1 MLLLVLL
8 LLLLLWLLRMEFV
21 EREKLRE
28 KAGEKRSLTIRDP
41 SLHTRAACG
50 LWLISS
56 PSQGKMAPDEIELQ
70 ACCSCQQQWQTGAIM
85 QVVVWAKKWK
95 MERTVED

>member
-1 MLLLVLL
+1 MLLLL

-50 LWLISS
+50 LGLISS
-56 PSQGKMAPDEIELQ
+56 PSQGKWRPMRWNYRLVAAASSSGRL
-70 ACCSCQQQWQTGAIM
+70 G
-85 QVVVWAKKWK
+85 
-95 MERTVED
+95 R